1 MLKSILTC
9 TALLA
14 ASAATAQDWRFE
26 EGSNA
31 RSWNLYAESNATFS
45 GTVVDHT
52 CEITGDCPENCG
64 DGARQLGILRDSD
77 GVLVN
82 VQKNDQALFTG
93 GVTDILPY
101 CGQQVDVD
109 GLLITDPDLGA
120 INIYLVQFIRPTGTE
135 EWAQA
140 RSWTAEWEAANPD
153 WAGDGRWYR
162 RAGNIRALLDT
173 TGYFGLGLERDA
185 EIKAELFE

>member
-1 MLKSILTC
+1 MMKSLLIC
-9 TALLA
+9 AALVA
-14 ASAATAQDWRFE
+14 ASSASAQDWRFE
-26 EGSNA
+26 DGSNA

-45 GTVVDHT
+45 GTVVDMT

-64 DGARQLGILRDSD
+64 DGARQLGILRDFD

-93 GVTDILPY
+93 GVQDLLPY
-101 CGQQVDVD
+101 CGQPVDVD
-109 GLLITDPDLGA
+109 GLLITDDGLGA
-120 INIYLVQFIRPTGTE
+120 INMFLVQFVRPAGTE
-135 EWAQA
+135 DWAEA
-140 RSWTAEWEAANPD
+140 KVWTDNWEAAHPE

-162 RAGNIRALLDT
+162 RAGDIRALLDS

-185 EIKAELFE
+185 EIKAEIFE